1 MSLLA
6 RKISR
11 AKWEAGEDLGQDE
24 IPADAVSADLRT
36 TGNTLSFWTCPS
48 DGESDLR
55 KAVLALAAAAERVD
69 RMDLAWIEEPVV
81 RHHEILAAFTRGRTP
96 VESLQEHH
104 VDLVRL
110 DVKRLGKVAELLADA
125 IRRGN
130 HRRMTRK
137 QVLSIVTEA
146 VRDDLVPL
154 KDLQCGVREE
164 VQKALN
170 DSG

>member
-1 MSLLA
+1 MSVLA

-11 AKWEAGEDLGQDE
+11 AKWEAGEDLGEDE

-36 TGNTLSFWTCPS
+36 TGNTLSFWSCPS
-48 DGESDLR
+48 DGYGDLR

-69 RMDLAWIEEPVV
+69 RMDLAWVEEALV
-81 RHHEILAAFTRGRTP
+81 RKHEIITALTRGRTP

-110 DVKRLGKVAELLADA
+110 DVRRLGKVAELLADA
-125 IRRGN
+125 IHHGN
-130 HRRMTRK
+130 HCRMTRK
-137 QVLSIVTEA
+137 QVLAIVAEA

-154 KDLQCGVREE
+154 KDLQRGVQEE